1 MDTVASRDGTPIAF
15 DPAGTG
21 SPLVFV
27 AGAFND
33 HTTCAALAAELADR
47 HTVITYDRRGRGE
60 SGDTPPY
67 AIDREVEDLAALI
80 EMAGGSAAV
89 FGFSSGAQLALR
101 AAADGAAIT
110 HLVLYEPPFAFDSS
124 EFGPPDLHRQLAE
137 LVAQGRPGDAVAHFQ
152 TAGIGLPEEFVAQLR
167 QSPMWPAL
175 EAMAESVVYD
185 ATIMTT
191 LARPTMA
198 MTAMTAMTVPT
209 LIIAG
214 AQTWPKLGDAARR
227 LAAAIPTAHRAEVPG
242 GENHEIPPGPTAAV
256 VRDFL
261 STPRRPA
268 PDRRT

>member
-1 MDTVASRDGTPIAF
+1 MDTVASCDGTPIAF
-15 DPAGTG
+15 DRAGTG

-33 HTTCAALAAELADR
+33 HTTCAPLAAQLAAR
-47 HTVITYDRRGRGE
+47 HTVITYDRRARGE
-60 SGDTPPY
+60 SGNTLPY

-101 AAADGAAIT
+101 AAADGVAIT
-110 HLVLYEPPFAFDSS
+110 HLVLYEPPFAFDSN

-152 TAGIGLPEEFVAQLR
+152 TAGIGLPEDFVAQLR

-191 LARPTMA
+191 LARPT
-198 MTAMTAMTVPT
+198 TAMSAVTVPT
-209 LIIAG
+209 LIISG
-214 AQTWPKLGDAARR
+214 ADTWPKLKNAAGL
-227 LAAAIPTAHRAEVPG
+227 LAAALPTAGRAEVPG

-261 STPRRPA
+261 STPP
-268 PDRRT
+268 RRTPDTRRT